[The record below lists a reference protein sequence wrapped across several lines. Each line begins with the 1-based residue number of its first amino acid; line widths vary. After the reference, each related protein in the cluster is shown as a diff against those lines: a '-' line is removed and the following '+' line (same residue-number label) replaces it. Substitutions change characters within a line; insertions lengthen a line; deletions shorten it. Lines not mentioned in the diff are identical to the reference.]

1 MSASHASASP
11 LATPRLPL
19 APNGFGTLLSAFASS
34 ERSLAPSCWVSGILL
49 ASSWFPSPVVSLAPR
64 LAWGLASAFLL
75 VRSLPWFLRSSLR
88 ESLSSVPRLLA
99 PVVVVV
105 VLRRL
110 RRVPFFRS
118 LSLALVAWCL
128 RLGFGDL
135 LGFVLWF
142 FDFLESLMRVCDVD
156 PTLPEDHNFLST
168 KGCRYV

>member
-1 MSASHASASP
+1 M
-11 LATPRLPL
+11 
-19 APNGFGTLLSAFASS
+19 
-34 ERSLAPSCWVSGILL
+34 
-49 ASSWFPSPVVSLAPR
+49 
-64 LAWGLASAFLL
+64 
-75 VRSLPWFLRSSLR
+75 
-88 ESLSSVPRLLA
+88 SSVPRLLA